1 MSFDSMT
8 ADRAIPNFSR
18 ELGYTQLKKENPI
31 KYWVFSVKTEIL
43 GIQGVRRLGIQKQGE
58 FFLLLHK
65 VKL

>member
-8 ADRAIPNFSR
+8 ADMAIPKFSR
-18 ELGYTQLKKENPI
+18 EPGYTQLKKENPI
-31 KYWVFSVKTEIL
+31 KYWLVSVKTE
-43 GIQGVRRLGIQKQGE
+43 GVKRPGVQKQQGE